1 MAFARRQRPSLLG
14 LVLLIGLLDALP
26 AAEALAGETSEL
38 RQQIIDADMK
48 PWTGRRV
55 PLDDTLRG
63 PGREEVSLQQLVGK
77 PVLAYNYA
85 EW

>member
-1 MAFARRQRPSLLG
+1 MGKTLLG

-26 AAEALAGETSEL
+26 AARVLAGGTSEL
-38 RQQIIDADMK
+38 RQQIVDAEMA

-55 PLDDTLRG
+55 PLDDALRG
-63 PGREEVSLQQLVGK
+63 PGREKVSLQQLLGK